1 VVLTILVSFFI
12 GGEMPREEQGVTR
25 DRFNVIPRSLIFIN
39 RGDQVLLLKGA
50 PNKRLW
56 ANRLNGIGGHVER
69 GEDILTSA
77 RRELLEEAGLVV
89 VDLWLCATAIIDA
102 GQATGICIFMFRAE
116 FPGGEIRHSPEGKL
130 EWIDLDKLRE
140 YPLVEDLQIILPK
153 VMAMKRG
160 DPPLAFQYSYDDQNH
175 LQVLQG

>member
-1 VVLTILVSFFI
+1 
-12 GGEMPREEQGVTR
+12 MPREEQGVTR